1 MVSVAYSNPWIIVII
16 TALILL
22 CLGTLRKSI
31 EIWKNLI
38 PTYCSLIEKYLYR
51 NSAHLEPEIHFSK
64 IWGAVLSTKVQISYI
79 TLFTN
84 FCFPALAFGFLIL
97 SILHD
102 MVYVILILV
111 FVKWLKFVTCWWS
124 CKIWLWV
131 FDERKS
137 KEKKKL
143 GSFWKFF
150 LGMKC
155 LNLFILFFFLQ
166 SFEILSDWSL
176 VWLGLVI

>member
-97 SILHD
+97 SVLHD

-137 KEKKKL
+137 KEKKRKTWVFL
-143 GSFWKFF
+143 KVFFGYEMFESFYS
-150 LGMKC
+150 
-155 LNLFILFFFLQ
+155 FFFFYKVLK
-166 SFEILSDWSL
+166 F
-176 VWLGLVI
+176 LVIDHLCGWD